1 MRAVAAGVT
10 ADGDV
15 AKGRKMEHTA
25 FALEPGQSVRPIA
38 SACATATTYCCIVTA
53 AAPSPLRMPL
63 WLDGY
68 TEYTA
73 ERLTHTDVH
82 CIATLLR
89 PPSQNLDGYR
99 CCACACVLIFVQF
112 SVEVLA
118 ESEHSKTYL
127 LELQLTS
134 SADR

>member
-68 TEYTA
+68 TA

-82 CIATLLR
+82 CIATLGALSK
-89 PPSQNLDGYR
+89 PGYR